1 MVSAVWG
8 GSPRCFTARLTAG
21 GKESL
26 RWPDQLRKP
35 PAGYRASRRLGFIRA
50 VSLDPADVLKL
61 QPNSRE
67 NQPKSRYSQTHA
79 RESYAV
85 PHSSQSAPLLPNG
98 WPDACSDHPSTR
110 ATEAETGTDNTHFDH
125 GFYGA
130 QGHRSRC
137 DSQLA
142 FGAHRSDECP
152 DHEQWQEKQYE
163 NVHRQQ
169 RKRGYGI
176 GFPDRCRAEHR
187 ARCCAVQQY

>member
-1 MVSAVWG
+1 M
-8 GSPRCFTARLTAG
+8 
-21 GKESL
+21 
-26 RWPDQLRKP
+26 
-35 PAGYRASRRLGFIRA
+35 GFIRA

-98 WPDACSDHPSTR
+98 WPDACSHHPSTR

-125 GFYGA
+125 GFYEA

-163 NVHRQQ
+163 NVHHQQ
-169 RKRGYGI
+169 RKR
-176 GFPDRCRAEHR
+176 
-187 ARCCAVQQY
+187 ARDAQKDNSREKRTRENIYRSSISFEIICPNRGVVNSATTLATTLVKAK